1 MAASRRIALDHPL
14 HNHGRNRRLVSSLLL
29 GLAFV
34 LGTALLLGQTRSALA
49 KGPRI
54 DVVTFARD
62 VDPAGQRFLN
72 GAIDTAQSDSA
83 VLLVIQLDTPGGDL
97 DSMKAITQAE
107 LASRVPIAVYVSP
120 PGGRAA
126 SAGTFIALSAPI
138 VAMAPNTR
146 IGAASPVDAAGNDLP
161 STLDTK
167 VKNDLLAQIRSAQTA
182 YHRNVSLAEQT
193 VTQAAAYTDEE
204 ALQGGL
210 INLRAT
216 SLDDL
221 LAQLNGTTVTLQ
233 NGDTDTLQ
241 LAGLPR
247 NEIQETFVNQ
257 VEAVLLDPNV
267 LFLLFIAAAICIYL
281 EVAHP
286 GAIVPGTVGG
296 IALLLF
302 LYGAGAL
309 NPNWVGL
316 GLMLLAIVLFG
327 VDLFVPSHG
336 VPTVGALLSLAL
348 GAFIFFDTNAAPGQQ
363 TLDPRVIVGV
373 VIGMGLVVLL
383 ILQYAIRARLR
394 PVTTGREGLI
404 GQQATVLVPLNPDG
418 RVRLL
423 GEDWAARL
431 DHSSP
436 GTAMEA
442 GQAVR
447 VRRVEGLRLI
457 VEPVRQVQ
465 VIEKP
470 R

>member
-1 MAASRRIALDHPL
+1 MAASRRTTAGRLI
-14 HNHGRNRRLVSSLLL
+14 HNPSRLSHLLPISLVVLL
-29 GLAFV
+29 AV
-34 LGTALLLGQTRSALA
+34 LGAALVAGAARTALA
-49 KGPRI
+49 KGPQI

-62 VDPAGQRFLN
+62 VGPASQRFLN
-72 GAIDTAQSDSA
+72 GAIDTAQQDGA
-83 VLLVIQLDTPGGDL
+83 ALLVIQLDTPGGDL

-120 PGGRAA
+120 QGGRAA

-146 IGAASPVDAAGNDLP
+146 IGAASPVDAAGNNLP
-161 STLDTK
+161 STLDAK
-167 VKNDLLAQIRSAQTA
+167 VKNDLLAQVRSVQAT
-182 YHRNVSLAEQT
+182 YHRNVSMAEQT
-193 VTQAAAYTDEE
+193 VSQAAAFTDQE
-204 ALQGGL
+204 ALQGGM
-210 INLRAT
+210 IDLRAG

-221 LAQLNGTTVTLQ
+221 LSQLDGRSVTLQ
-233 NGDTDTLQ
+233 NGTTLTLQ

-247 NEIQETFVNQ
+247 NEIQETFINQ

-267 LFLLFIAAAICIYL
+267 LFILFIAAAICIYL
-281 EVAHP
+281 EIAHP

-327 VDLFVPSHG
+327 VDLYVPSHG
-336 VPTVGALLSLAL
+336 VPTAGALISLAL

-363 TLDPRVIVGV
+363 TLDPRVLVGV
-373 VIGMGLVVLL
+373 VIGGGLVVLL
-383 ILQYAIRARLR
+383 ILQYVIRSRLK
-394 PVTTGREGLI
+394 PVTTGKEGLI
-404 GQQATVLVPLNPDG
+404 GKQATVLVPLAPDG
-418 RVRLL
+418 RVRLQ

-431 DHSSP
+431 EKPST
-436 GTAMEA
+436 GTAVEV

-457 VEPVRQVQ
+457 VEPVR
-465 VIEKP
+465 P
-470 R
+470 

>member
-1 MAASRRIALDHPL
+1 MATSRRTAPPHRL
-14 HNHGRNRRLVSSLLL
+14 HNRNGRAAIHS
-29 GLAFV
+29 
-34 LGTALLLGQTRSALA
+34 ALLLVVALVFGAALVAGMARSAHA
-49 KGPRI
+49 DGAQI
-54 DVVTFARD
+54 DTVTFARD
-62 VDPAGQRFLN
+62 VDPAGQRFLT
-72 GAIDTAQSDSA
+72 GAINTAQSDGA

-97 DSMKAITQAE
+97 DSMKTITQAE
-107 LASRVPIAVYVSP
+107 LASKVPIAVYVSP
-120 PGGRAA
+120 QGGRAA

-146 IGAASPVDAAGNDLP
+146 IGAASPVDSAGDNLP

-167 VKNDLLAQIRSAQTA
+167 VKNDLLAQIRSVQAA
-182 YHRNVSLAEQT
+182 YHRNVSMAEQT
-193 VTQAAAYTDEE
+193 VTDAAAFTNQE
-204 ALQGGL
+204 ALQGGMVDL
-210 INLRAT
+210 QAS

-221 LAQLNGTTVTLQ
+221 LTQLNGRSVTLQ
-233 NGDTDTLQ
+233 DGDSVTLQ

-247 NEIQETFVNQ
+247 NEIQESFVNQ
-257 VEAVLLDPNV
+257 VESILLDPNI
-267 LFLLFIAAAICIYL
+267 LFFLFVAAAICIYL
-281 EVAHP
+281 EIAHP

-327 VDLFVPSHG
+327 IDLFVPTHG

-373 VIGMGLVVLL
+373 IIGMGLLVLL
-383 ILQYAIRARLR
+383 ILQYIIRSRMR

-404 GQQATVLVPLNPDG
+404 GKQATVLVPLNPDG

-431 DHSSP
+431 DTQSP

-457 VEPVRQVQ
+457 VEPVRQ
-465 VIEKP
+465 
-470 R
+470 

>member
-1 MAASRRIALDHPL
+1 
-14 HNHGRNRRLVSSLLL
+14 
-29 GLAFV
+29 
-34 LGTALLLGQTRSALA
+34 
-49 KGPRI
+49 
-54 DVVTFARD
+54 
-62 VDPAGQRFLN
+62 
-72 GAIDTAQSDSA
+72 

-120 PGGRAA
+120 QGGRAA

-146 IGAASPVDAAGNDLP
+146 IGAASPVDSTGNDLP

-167 VKNDLLAQIRSAQTA
+167 VKNDLLAQVRSVQTT

-193 VTQAAAYTDEE
+193 VTQAAAFTDQE

-210 INLRAT
+210 IDLQAS

-221 LAQLNGTTVTLQ
+221 LTQLNGRSVTLQ
-233 NGDTDTLQ
+233 DGDTDSLQ

-281 EVAHP
+281 EIAHP

-327 VDLFVPSHG
+327 VDLFVPTHG

-348 GAFIFFDTNAAPGQQ
+348 GTFIFFDTNTAPGQQ

-383 ILQYAIRARLR
+383 ILQFVIRVRRR

-404 GQQATVLVPLNPDG
+404 GKQATVLVPLTPDG

-431 DHSSP
+431 DKSAS
-436 GTAMEA
+436 GAAMEA

-457 VEPVRQVQ
+457 VEPVRQ
-465 VIEKP
+465 
-470 R
+470 

>member
-1 MAASRRIALDHPL
+1 MAISRRTIPTRRL
-14 HNHGRNRRLVSSLLL
+14 HNRSEHAAIQS
-29 GLAFV
+29 
-34 LGTALLLGQTRSALA
+34 ALLLVVAFVFGVVLVAGAAHSAQA
-49 KGPRI
+49 KGAQI
-54 DVVTFARD
+54 DIVTFARD
-62 VDPAGQRFLN
+62 VDPAGQRFLT
-72 GAIDTAQSDSA
+72 GAIDTAQNDGA
-83 VLLVIQLDTPGGDL
+83 ALLVIQLDTPGGDL
-97 DSMKAITQAE
+97 GSMKTITQAE
-107 LASRVPIAVYVSP
+107 LASKVPIAVYVSP
-120 PGGRAA
+120 QGGRAA

-146 IGAASPVDAAGNDLP
+146 IGAASPVDSAGNDLP
-161 STLDTK
+161 STLGTK
-167 VKNDLLAQIRSAQTA
+167 VKNDLLAQVRSVQTT

-193 VTQAAAYTDEE
+193 VTQAAAFTDQE

-210 INLRAT
+210 IDLQAA

-221 LAQLNGTTVTLQ
+221 LTQLDGRTVSLQ
-233 NGDTDTLQ
+233 NGDIDTLQ

-257 VEAVLLDPNV
+257 VESVLLDPNV

-281 EVAHP
+281 EIAHP

-316 GLMLLAIVLFG
+316 GLMLLAIVLFAI
-327 VDLFVPSHG
+327 DLFVPTHG

-348 GAFIFFDTNAAPGQQ
+348 GTFIFFDTNVAPGQQ
-363 TLDPRVIVGV
+363 TLNPAVILGV
-373 VIGMGLVVLL
+373 ILGMGLVVLL
-383 ILQYAIRARLR
+383 ILQYVIRVRLR

-404 GQQATVLVPLNPDG
+404 GKQATVLVPLAPDG

-431 DHSSP
+431 DKASS
-436 GTAMEA
+436 GATMEV

-457 VEPVRQVQ
+457 VEPVRQ
-465 VIEKP
+465 
-470 R
+470 